1 MEGWRIYVKEENEK
15 ILENKMQDIASAI
28 EDATGVPAEVRPSL
42 EQFESGLKR
51 LVSRGSASGKEYP
64 GIMDTDM
71 EEYKSWQAQSTAA
84 PEGEL
89 KPNFDTVTQ
98 EPLTDKGMEICASRQ
113 ECFEKHLID
122 KIFRAGKEKELSNLV
137 DIAKAA
143 AKKDNWYKG
152 NRSAPWFYKWE
163 GGLTQGFK
171 DEFAGSKP
179 AADNP
184 DSVDPDANNDGQL
197 SPDALRRIADKVE
210 AGAEEKEELP
220 APTMSKIDKLEAL
233 KKIDAEMK
241 SGEIDDLE
249 ALRRMKALKGK

>member
-42 EQFESGLKR
+42 EEFESGLKR

-64 GIMDTDM
+64 DIMDTDM
-71 EEYKSWQAQSTAA
+71 EEYKSWQAQNTADFEA
-84 PEGEL
+84 ED
-89 KPNFDTVTQ
+89 KPNFDTKTG
-98 EPLTDKGMEICASRQ
+98 EPLTPRGMQLCAGNQ

-122 KIFRAGKEKELSNLV
+122 KIFRAGKEDELSNLV

-143 AKKDNWYKG
+143 AERDNWYKG
-152 NRSAPWFYKWE
+152 ERSAPWAYKWE
-163 GGLTQGFK
+163 DGLTQGFK
-171 DEFAGSKP
+171 DEFSSSKP
-179 AADNP
+179 AAENP
-184 DSVDPDANNDGQL
+184 DSVDPDANDDGQL

-210 AGAEEKEELP
+210 AGAEEKEEQP